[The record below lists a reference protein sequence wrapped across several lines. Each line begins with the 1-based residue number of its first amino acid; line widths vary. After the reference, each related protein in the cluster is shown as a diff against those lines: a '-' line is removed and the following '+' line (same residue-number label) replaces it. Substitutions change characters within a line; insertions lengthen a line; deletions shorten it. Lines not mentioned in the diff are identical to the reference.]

1 VVVVATGEAEVR
13 RGRSSKIADVDME
26 ELLRSCILV

>member
-1 VVVVATGEAEVR
+1 MTVVVTGEAVVR

-26 ELLRSCILV
+26 EVLCSCILV